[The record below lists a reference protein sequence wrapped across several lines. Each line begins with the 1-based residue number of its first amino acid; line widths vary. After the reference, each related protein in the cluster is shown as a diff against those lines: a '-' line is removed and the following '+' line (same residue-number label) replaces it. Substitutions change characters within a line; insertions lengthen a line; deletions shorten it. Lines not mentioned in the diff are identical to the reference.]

1 MADRYKK
8 RSSNNFKLLV
18 ICSCYYDSRPFPSDH
33 PSDERSALRAPLLAL
48 EQLELRFR
56 IHGHVGI
63 AVFFQQRQFGLYRFS
78 PKHPLEAG
86 LGVVHYFHQFF
97 DQPTPKAELLSS
109 TSPPYVRARG
119 SPLLVKGNGRPA
131 HGHLQD

>member
-1 MADRYKK
+1 MADRYKR
-8 RSSNNFKLLV
+8 RSSDELKLLV
-18 ICSCYYDSRPFPSDH
+18 IRSCDYGSSPFPSNH

-109 TSPPYVRARG
+109 TSPPYDRARG